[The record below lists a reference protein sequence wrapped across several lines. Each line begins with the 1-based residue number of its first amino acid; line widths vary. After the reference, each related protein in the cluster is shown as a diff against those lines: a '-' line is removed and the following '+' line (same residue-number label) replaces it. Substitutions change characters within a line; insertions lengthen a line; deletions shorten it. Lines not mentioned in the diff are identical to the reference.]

1 MIDIRE
7 HMGFLKVKFFLFLL
21 ISAINRKISGQTLTC
36 GYNTFFIQYPFRLLQ
51 EGKSSHHRHRGHSD
65 QFILKCNSQGL
76 AVLNL
81 PFSGDFYV
89 RNIDYF
95 RQKIQLYDPGHC
107 LPGRLMN
114 FSLSF
119 SPFVA
124 VAYQNYTFISCP
136 PESPHNSTVI
146 SCLSNST
153 ASVLATSLMSKTEE
167 ILELKGCNAIVTLQI
182 PVSSPNQYEY
192 NGFDDD
198 LLLAWDAPS
207 CNGERKALLGAFFC
221 IACCLGFT
229 RLLLKINEAGVQG
242 SNSFI
247 IAVWDMSAAPLD
259 ESRISS
265 GTEELTVGGS
275 QCISGP
281 NGDSCPICLEEY
293 KESERLRRIHNCHHC
308 FHACCLDKWLQT
320 EITCPVCRNI
330 AV

>member
-1 MIDIRE
+1 MIDIQE
-7 HMGFLKVKFFLFLL
+7 HMGFLKVKFLLFLL
-21 ISAINRKISGQTLTC
+21 ISAINRKISGQTVTC
-36 GYNTFFIQYPFRLLQ
+36 GNNTFFIQYPFRLLQ
-51 EGKSSHHRHRGHSD
+51 EDQNSHHKHRGHSD

-89 RNIDYF
+89 RDIDYF

-124 VAYQNYTFISCP
+124 VTYQNYTFISCP

-167 ILELKGCNAIVTLQI
+167 ILELKGCNVIVTLQI
-182 PVSSPNQYEY
+182 PVSSPDQYEY

-207 CNGERKALLGAFFC
+207 CNGDCKDYFQYIISCSTG
-221 IACCLGFT
+221 IA
-229 RLLLKINEAGVQG
+229 R
-242 SNSFI
+242 
-247 IAVWDMSAAPLD
+247 MSLANA
-259 ESRISS
+259 
-265 GTEELTVGGS
+265 
-275 QCISGP
+275 
-281 NGDSCPICLEEY
+281 
-293 KESERLRRIHNCHHC
+293 
-308 FHACCLDKWLQT
+308 
-320 EITCPVCRNI
+320 
-330 AV
+330 